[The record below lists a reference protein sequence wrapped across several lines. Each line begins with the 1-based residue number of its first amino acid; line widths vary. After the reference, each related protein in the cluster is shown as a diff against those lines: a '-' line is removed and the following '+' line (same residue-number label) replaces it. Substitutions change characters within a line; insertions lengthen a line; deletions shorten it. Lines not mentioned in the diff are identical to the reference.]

1 MTNPVCS
8 LLIVENEP
16 AHAEAIRG
24 AFLAANRDVA
34 IEIVGTLREYHDVV
48 AVRPPHIALVEMNL
62 PDGSAVEILTSPAE
76 EGLFPVV
83 IMASCGSEQIAVEA
97 IKAGAVDFVVKSPEA
112 IAGVPHTV
120 ERLLREWRLGKEA
133 KQAVEAL
140 RESEERFRILF
151 EQAGDCILLLEVT
164 PEGSPVIRDANSA
177 TFRLLGFER
186 DELIGQSVSFI
197 EAAPGP
203 AKVVAA
209 RRRNILSGM
218 EKLFEVKHRC
228 KDGTILDFECSV
240 TEMQIGAKTLAI
252 SVERNITERKR
263 AAEALRESE
272 VRYRSLFQGT
282 ADGILIADIETRMF
296 RYANPALCRQL
307 GYSEAELQT
316 MGVPDIHPKAD
327 LPRLAADFEAHGKGD
342 VFLNAD
348 MPCLRKDGTVVYA
361 DVNVCRMAVDGR
373 LCNVGFFR
381 DVTERKRTEAE
392 LRFGNLMLSTH
403 QEVSIDGILVV
414 DDHGKIV
421 SSNRRFADMW
431 GIALDIME
439 SKSDE
444 RALQT
449 VMEKLA
455 DPEEFI
461 NKVNHLY
468 ASHDERSREEIALK
482 DGRTFD
488 RYSAPM
494 ISAAGKYFGRVWYFR
509 DVTERKQAE
518 AALRASE
525 ERFRTIIENMRDFVF
540 VAGADGAIT
549 LVNPAGVAML
559 GYESERELLGQN
571 MRTTVCAGPDCHD
584 TMMQALAHT
593 GFVSDYRM
601 DFKRKD
607 SSQLIA
613 EGSVRLLKD
622 REGAPAGI
630 ECVGHDMTERI
641 RTEQELRLAKE
652 AAEAATVAKSEFLA
666 NMSHEIRT
674 PMNTIVGLSYLT
686 LKTELGRKQRDHVQ
700 KIQSAGHNLLG
711 LINDIL
717 DFSKIEAHKL
727 DIESTSFDLD
737 KVLTSVADVISM
749 KSQEKGLEL
758 HFHTAANV
766 PRALVGDPLRLGQV
780 LLNLAGNAA
789 KFTERGEIV
798 VATELVSRD
807 GQQVSLR
814 FSVRDTGPGIS
825 KERQAQ
831 LFQPFV
837 QADSSTTRRFGGTGL
852 GLAICRQLV
861 ELMGGEIGVESTP
874 GAGSTFSFTTMLG
887 LRAESGDRT
896 RAVPVDLRG
905 MKVLVV
911 DDDRTAQDILRSVLA
926 GMSFEVT
933 AVGSGQEALDELA
946 AARRP
951 YRLVLIDWRM
961 PDMDGIETSRRIRSD
976 PRLAHV
982 PKIILVSAH
991 GNEKAMRE
999 AEALGLEGFLVKPI
1013 GVSLLLDTIVDTFGR
1028 EQLPVVDAAA
1038 VSRQAGERPPKLA
1051 GARVLVV
1058 EDNAIN
1064 QEVAQGILEGFGLA
1078 VEIAGDGQQA
1088 IDMLEAGG
1096 DRFDAV
1102 LMDLQMPVMDGYA
1115 ATTAIRSRTRFS
1127 ALPIIAMTA
1136 HAMQSERGRCR
1147 EAGMND
1153 YVSKPIDPGQLQA
1166 TLERWLQRR
1175 KDGARPTPVADAGL
1189 PETIAGIDV
1198 ATVMHRLGGNRGLL
1212 VKLLRDFVRGHTADP
1227 TQIRE
1232 ALARGDSE
1240 RARHAAHSLK
1250 GVAGNLAATEVFAAT
1265 VALEAALRRGEG
1277 GQIDAEL
1284 DRLEA
1289 ALRLV
1294 ADSTAHLGLEGPA
1307 PLSTGALVKD
1317 LVSTVVPLAPS
1328 TSGSV

>member
-34 IEIVGTLREYHDVV
+34 IEIVGTLREYRDVV
-48 AVRPPHIALVEMNL
+48 AVRPPHIAFVELNL

-112 IAGVPHTV
+112 IAGAPHTV
-120 ERLLREWRLGKEA
+120 ERVLREWRLGKKA
-133 KQAVEAL
+133 KQAAEAL

-151 EQAGDCILLLEVT
+151 EQAADCIFLLEVT
-164 PEGSPVIRDANSA
+164 PEGIPVIRNANSA

-197 EAAPGP
+197 DAAPDP
-203 AKVVAA
+203 TKVVAV

-218 EKLFEVKHRC
+218 EKLFEVRHRC

-252 SVERNITERKR
+252 SVERDITERKR

-282 ADGILIADIETRMF
+282 ADGILIADLETRMF

-381 DVTERKRTEAE
+381 DVTERK
-392 LRFGNLMLSTH
+392 
-403 QEVSIDGILVV
+403 
-414 DDHGKIV
+414 
-421 SSNRRFADMW
+421 
-431 GIALDIME
+431 
-439 SKSDE
+439 
-444 RALQT
+444 
-449 VMEKLA
+449 
-455 DPEEFI
+455 
-461 NKVNHLY
+461 
-468 ASHDERSREEIALK
+468 
-482 DGRTFD
+482 
-488 RYSAPM
+488 
-494 ISAAGKYFGRVWYFR
+494 
-509 DVTERKQAE
+509 QAE

-549 LVNPAGVAML
+549 LVNPTGVAML
-559 GYESERELLGQN
+559 GYESERELLGKD
-571 MRTTVCAGPDCHD
+571 MCATVCALPDGHD
-584 TMMQALAHT
+584 TLMQALAHT

-686 LKTELGRKQRDHVQ
+686 LKTELGLKQRDHIE

-749 KSQEKGLEL
+749 KSREKGLEL

-798 VATELVSRD
+798 VVTELVSRN

-852 GLAICRQLV
+852 GLAISRQLV
-861 ELMGGEIGVESTP
+861 KLMGGEIDVESTP

-887 LRAESGDRT
+887 LRAEIGDRT

-905 MKVLVV
+905 MRVLVV
-911 DDDRTAQDILRSVLA
+911 DDDRTAQDILRSLLA

-982 PKIILVSAH
+982 PKIILVSSH

-1028 EQLPVVDAAA
+1028 EQLPAVDAAA
-1038 VSRQAGERPPKLA
+1038 VSRRAGERPPKLA

-1136 HAMQSERGRCR
+1136 HVMQSERDRCLG
-1147 EAGMND
+1147 AGMSD

-1175 KDGARPTPVADAGL
+1175 NDGARPAPVADAGL

-1198 ATVMHRLGGNRGLL
+1198 ATVMRRLGGNHGLL
-1212 VKLLRDFVRGHTADP
+1212 VRLLRDFVRGHTADP
-1227 TQIRE
+1227 THIRE
-1232 ALARGDSE
+1232 ALGRGDSE

-1265 VALEAALRRGEG
+1265 VALEAALRRGESG
-1277 GQIDAEL
+1277 RIDAEL

-1289 ALRLV
+1289 AMRLV
-1294 ADSTAHLGLEGPA
+1294 ADSTAHLGLEGPSPFSA
-1307 PLSTGALVKD
+1307 GALVRD
-1317 LVSTVVPLAPS
+1317 LVSAVVPIAPS